1 MFLAAVLLV
10 GMSIP
15 AFAAVENVKVGGDIT
30 IRGIYRTNYDFTK
43 NSSQAQAAMDNV
55 DYLMT
60 TTRIYVTSEL
70 TDNVAVV
77 VRLINERDWGA
88 DNLIADTFLFN
99 VGGVDYFL
107 REKRSGSNIDLDLAY
122 IKLSDMF
129 APGLSAT
136 IGRQEILLGKGLVV
150 GNANPWGTETI
161 RDYMED
167 PTTAIWEVETP
178 IRAWDYNARKAF
190 DAVRLDYALSVI
202 PLTLTG
208 AVAKIDEQY
217 ATISIGGDTN
227 GDGILDPGEV
237 WDGSR
242 DTGLDQDL
250 YLINANYQV
259 PVADAEVE
267 GYFVRL
273 ANARGTKDSVN
284 ELVLNTFGIRGAHNV
299 AAVPGLSYKGEAA
312 FQSGDI
318 ATLKAKGYTLDAGVG
333 YAFQGIAWEPKLGL
347 NYSYYTGDDD
357 WTNTSYDAWI
367 PLFPDGLADK
377 VGAIGYGSGLA
388 PLVWLA
394 GSGLQIVKLSGS
406 IQPIE
411 KLNVSLAWFNDSLV
425 KTAAGVKKE
434 LGDEINLGLNYAYS
448 EDVAMGLLFGYYSKG
463 ALIKQF
469 LGANATDAM
478 QLVGTVAVSF

>member
-1 MFLAAVLLV
+1 MSKKILMFIAAVLLV
-10 GMSIP
+10 GMSLP

-30 IRGIYRTNYDFTK
+30 IRGIYRSNFDFTK
-43 NSSQAQAAMDNV
+43 ETVLKDGAGW
-55 DYLMT
+55 LMT
-60 TTRIYVTSEL
+60 TTRVYVTSEL
-70 TDNVAVV
+70 TDNVAAVI
-77 VRLINERDWGA
+77 RLINERDWNQETA
-88 DNLIADTFLFN
+88 ADT
-99 VGGVDYFL
+99 
-107 REKRSGSNIDLDLAY
+107 EIALDLAY

-136 IGRQEILLGKGLVV
+136 IGRQEILLGKGLMV
-150 GNANPWGTETI
+150 GSRNAATLTNIAGL
-161 RDYMED
+161 RAADY
-167 PTTAIWEVETP
+167 V
-178 IRAWDYNARKAF
+178 ARKAF
-190 DAVRLDYALSVI
+190 DAIRLDYALSVI

-388 PLVWLA
+388 PL
-394 GSGLQIVKLSGS
+394 GFFYGTGLQVIKVGGS
-406 IQPIE
+406 IQPTE
-411 KLNVSLAWFNDSLV
+411 KLGVSLAWFNDNWA
-425 KTAAGVKKE
+425 KIPAGVKKE
-434 LGDEINLGLNYAYS
+434 LGNEIDLGLTYAYS
-448 EDVAMGLLFGYYSKG
+448 EDVALGLLFGYFARDSF
-463 ALIKQF
+463 IKQMV
-469 LGANATDAM
+469 GAANAADAM
-478 QLVGTVAVSF
+478 EIVGTVAVSF